1 MAKLRT
7 PSRLAKAKGVRFDDP
22 QDGAV
27 EGQGFGAAGTAM
39 YGSSSLGPGVTV
51 ASHHISL
58 SQPDS
63 PLATGCA
70 AGDVEGNECASPGC
84 SREEGPVD
92 KAAHPPYTFLGLP
105 PISLTSGGSDL
116 VQRPNVC
123 MPSGLTLGG
132 GHVRPGRQVSHESA
146 ALSQNPDRTSPISP
160 TALGVRGG
168 GEGASYTAGLRPSP
182 NSPMLKSA
190 LKTAR
195 SSDAVSLAMAM
206 VSSSAITETSSPAG
220 QASSSIPM
228 TSNPLWVQ
236 PSR

>member
-1 MAKLRT
+1 MC
-7 PSRLAKAKGVRFDDP
+7 
-22 QDGAV
+22 
-27 EGQGFGAAGTAM
+27 
-39 YGSSSLGPGVTV
+39 GSSSLGPGVTV
-51 ASHHISL
+51 ASHHTSL
-58 SQPDS
+58 SQPGS
-63 PLATGCA
+63 PLASGCV
-70 AGDVEGNECASPGC
+70 AGDVEGNDCASLGC
-84 SREEGPVD
+84 SREGVD

>member
-1 MAKLRT
+1 MC
-7 PSRLAKAKGVRFDDP
+7 
-22 QDGAV
+22 
-27 EGQGFGAAGTAM
+27 
-39 YGSSSLGPGVTV
+39 GSSSLGPGVTV
-51 ASHHISL
+51 ASHHTSL
-58 SQPDS
+58 SQPGS
-63 PLATGCA
+63 PLASGCV
-70 AGDVEGNECASPGC
+70 AGDVEGNDCASLGC
-84 SREEGPVD
+84 SREGVD

-168 GEGASYTAGLRPSP
+168 GEGASYMAGLRPSP
-182 NSPMLKSA
+182 DSPMLKSA

-206 VSSSAITETSSPAG
+206 VSSSAITETSSPAS
-220 QASSSIPM
+220 QAPSSIPM